1 MSNNK
6 SSWGPA
12 LWKYLH
18 ISASYCED
26 AEGFCSLLRS
36 IALTMPCPEC
46 RKHLGQYISKF
57 TPEASIRGENPSE
70 AATNYVFDLHNHVNA
85 LTGKP
90 PLPRSTL
97 RDDHQALGAAAAA
110 PSSRSQQ
117 HPPTIPVHA
126 APPPQQ
132 HIPMATRRRVL
143 VKTGILGN
151 RSRAAATVSA
161 AAPSTSSSV
170 VNAALTNRAIRPTP
184 ARGLRYR
191 Q

>member
-70 AATNYVFDLHNHVNA
+70 AATTYVFDLHNHVNA
-85 LTGKP
+85 LIGKP

-110 PSSRSQQ
+110 PSARSQQ
-117 HPPTIPVHA
+117 HPPIPVHA

-170 VNAALTNRAIRPTP
+170 VNAALTNRAVRPTP